1 MRKLIRKFICWA
13 FPEIRESLSM
23 MKDEYKAQAKMS
35 DTLLKTVEEQY
46 QACKQAQELSQ
57 QACNTIRTIMKDFE
71 LSVDVHPTKG
81 SWAVISAIG
90 QKKTLIKFIDL
101 SDKDLREIVTFLRTF
116 ENVKID
122 AEPHIQKWMAVDN
135 ELF

>member
-1 MRKLIRKFICWA
+1 MRKLISKFICWL

-23 MKDEYKAQAKMS
+23 IKDEYKAQAKMS
-35 DTLLKTVEEQY
+35 EALLKTVEEQY
-46 QACKQAQELSQ
+46 QTCKQAQELSQ
-57 QACNTIRTIMKDFE
+57 QSCNTIRTIMKDFE

-122 AEPHIQKWMAVDN
+122 AEPTIQKWMAVDN
-135 ELF
+135 EL